1 MFINFFDELRDS
13 RIPVSLKEFLSFI
26 ELLQNGFGEF
36 NVTEFYYVA
45 RLSLVKD
52 ERHIDKFDKV
62 FSQVFSG
69 LEKIKLDDLFHS
81 AHIPEDWVRKMAEKF
96 LSEKEMAEVKSLGSF
111 EKLMETLKKRLSE
124 QEKRHQ
130 GGNKWVGTA
139 GTSPLEHMAI
149 IQRA

>member
-62 FSQVFSG
+62 FF
-69 LEKIKLDDLFHS
+69 KYF
-81 AHIPEDWVRKMAEKF
+81 
-96 LSEKEMAEVKSLGSF
+96 
-111 EKLMETLKKRLSE
+111 
-124 QEKRHQ
+124 Q
-130 GGNKWVGTA
+130 G
-139 GTSPLEHMAI
+139 
-149 IQRA
+149 